1 MWIKEN
7 HRRINKSLPIIT
19 TKAITELGK
28 IYNRLKSWILG
39 TRYGKA
45 VRREF
50 CVLAAGSGAAS
61 DAASA
66 VLPYT
71 EQTEQHFGCL
81 FLYLSASSYNLVQSS
96 IPSLKNQNKQNW
108 FMQNVEKIWGQIN
121 NSHRFLNAI
130 IQCGFQPALT
140 SLMEAKYYY
149 PTSQVGKPS
158 YKRATESS
166 WFNPDLEL

>member
-39 TRYGKA
+39 MWNGKA

-50 CVLAAGSGAAS
+50 CTLAPGSRAAS
-61 DAASA
+61 VAASA
-66 VLPYT
+66 VLSYT

-81 FLYLSASSYNLVQSS
+81 FLYLSASSYNLVQPS
-96 IPSLKNQNKQNW
+96 IPSFKNQNKQNL
-108 FMQNVEKIWGQIN
+108 FMQNVEKIWGEIN
-121 NSHRFLNAI
+121 NSHRFLNALTV
-130 IQCGFQPALT
+130 QLLASTGSPAGRKLLLSSFT
-140 SLMEAKYYY
+140 GGE
-149 PTSQVGKPS
+149 
-158 YKRATESS
+158 TETQKGYRKQ
-166 WFNPDLEL
+166 LV